1 MMIRSILKLLIMV
14 SLIFAQNNV
23 ATTSAAFL
31 EIGPGARSLGMGS
44 AYVSVA
50 NDASSLYWNP
60 AGIVNVSRPEVQSF
74 YTPWLVETQYYY
86 NTAVVPLGPY
96 GNLGFSFTA
105 ITMDEMIVRTV
116 QDPEPSDYGQKF
128 DAGNISMGIAYA
140 KKLTDRFS
148 FGFQTKFIQE
158 SIWQMNAQGFAVDIG
173 TLFIT
178 KRDLRIGMS
187 VSNFGGKLGMEGNNT
202 LVDIDVDENIYG
214 NNDRIDGNLGT
225 AKWPLPLMFR
235 FGISREFTFASN
247 MKCLFAVDAI
257 HPNNNPEY
265 LNIGLEY
272 SAMDM
277 VFLRVGKSHTFYE
290 LSFQEDDQNI
300 GIGPEQGLSFGAGV
314 KYQIP
319 RGPMINIDYVFTD
332 FGIFNNI
339 EGYSISF
346 TF

>member
-1 MMIRSILKLLIMV
+1 MKRLFILTGFCITV
-14 SLIFAQNNV
+14 VFSQNNV

-44 AYVSVA
+44 AFVSVA
-50 NDASSLYWNP
+50 DDASALYWNP
-60 AGIVNVSRPEVQSF
+60 AGIVYVSRPEVQTYYS
-74 YTPWLVETQYYY
+74 PWLVETQFYY
-86 NTAVVPLGPY
+86 NTAVIPMGGF
-96 GNLGFSFTA
+96 GNLGISFTA
-105 ITMDEMIVRTV
+105 VTMDEMMVRTV
-116 QDPEPSDYGQKF
+116 QDPEPNKYGQKF

-158 SIWQMNAQGFAVDIG
+158 SIWQMKAQGIAVDIG

-178 KRDLRIGMS
+178 KNNLRIGMS
-187 VSNFGGKLGMEGNNT
+187 VSNFGGKMGMEGINT

-214 NNDRIDGNLGT
+214 NNDRIDGHLDA

-235 FGISREFTFASN
+235 FGLSREFVLNPN
-247 MKCLFAVDAI
+247 MKYLVAVDAI

-265 LNIGLEY
+265 LNVGVEY

-277 VFLRVGKSHTFYE
+277 VFLRLGQSHTLYQQNF
-290 LSFQEDDQNI
+290 FED
-300 GIGPEQGLSFGAGV
+300 GVKVHEGSEQGLSVGMGI

-319 RGPMINIDYVFTD
+319 RGPKLRIDYVFTE
-332 FGIFNNI
+332 FGVFNDVQ
-339 EGYSISF
+339 GYSISVSF
-346 TF
+346 

>member
-14 SLIFAQNNV
+14 SLILAQNNV

-116 QDPEPSDYGQKF
+116 QEPEPSDYGQKF

>member
-1 MMIRSILKLLIMV
+1 MMSRSILKLLIMV

-277 VFLRVGKSHTFYE
+277 VFLGVGKSHTFYE

>member
-1 MMIRSILKLLIMV
+1 MSRYILKLLIMV

-290 LSFQEDDQNI
+290 LSFQEEDQNI
-300 GIGPEQGLSFGAGV
+300 DIGPEQGLSFGAGV
-314 KYQIP
+314 EYQIP

>member
-1 MMIRSILKLLIMV
+1 MMSRSILKLLIMV

-300 GIGPEQGLSFGAGV
+300 SIGPEQGLSFGAGV

>member
-1 MMIRSILKLLIMV
+1 MKRLFILTGFCITAV
-14 SLIFAQNNV
+14 FSQNNV

-44 AYVSVA
+44 AFVSVA
-50 NDASSLYWNP
+50 DDASSLYWNP
-60 AGIVNVSRPEVQSF
+60 AGIVNVSRPEVQTYYS
-74 YTPWLVETQYYY
+74 PWLVETQFFY
-86 NTAVVPLGPY
+86 NTAVIPMAGF
-96 GNLGFSFTA
+96 GNLGISFTA
-105 ITMDEMIVRTV
+105 VTMDEMMVRTV
-116 QDPEPSDYGQKF
+116 QDPEPNKYGQKF

-158 SIWQMNAQGFAVDIG
+158 SIWQMKAQGIAVDIG

-178 KRDLRIGMS
+178 KKNLRIGMS
-187 VSNFGGKLGMEGNNT
+187 VSNFGGKMGMEGINT

-214 NNDRIDGNLGT
+214 NNDRIDGYLDA

-235 FGISREFTFASN
+235 FGLSREFVLNPN
-247 MKCLFAVDAI
+247 MKYLVAVDAI

-265 LNIGLEY
+265 LNVGVEY

-277 VFLRVGKSHTFYE
+277 VFLRLGQSHTLYQQNF
-290 LSFQEDDQNI
+290 FED
-300 GIGPEQGLSFGAGV
+300 GVKVHEGSEQGLSVGMGI

-319 RGPMINIDYVFTD
+319 RGPKLRIDYVYTE
-332 FGIFNNI
+332 FGVFNDVQ
-339 EGYSISF
+339 GYSISVSF
-346 TF
+346 

>member
-1 MMIRSILKLLIMV
+1 MSRYILKLLIMV

-202 LVDIDVDENIYG
+202 LVGIDVDENIYG

>member
-1 MMIRSILKLLIMV
+1 MMSRSILKLLIMV

-105 ITMDEMIVRTV
+105 ITMDEMVVRTV

-277 VFLRVGKSHTFYE
+277 VFLRVGKSHTFYQ
-290 LSFQEDDQNI
+290 LSFQENDQNI

-319 RGPMINIDYVFTD
+319 RGPMINIDYEFTD

>member
-1 MMIRSILKLLIMV
+1 MMSRSILKLLIMV

-86 NTAVVPLGPY
+86 NTAVVPLGSY

-277 VFLRVGKSHTFYE
+277 VFLRVGKSHTFYQ
-290 LSFQEDDQNI
+290 LSFQENNQNI

>member
-1 MMIRSILKLLIMV
+1 MV

>member
-1 MMIRSILKLLIMV
+1 MMSRSILKLLIMV

-105 ITMDEMIVRTV
+105 VTMDEMIVRTV

-290 LSFQEDDQNI
+290 LSFQEEDQNI
-300 GIGPEQGLSFGAGV
+300 DIGPEQGLSFGAGV
-314 KYQIP
+314 EYQIP

>member
-1 MMIRSILKLLIMV
+1 MMSRSILKLLIMV

>member
-1 MMIRSILKLLIMV
+1 MSRYILKLLIMV

-300 GIGPEQGLSFGAGV
+300 SIGPEQGLSFGAGV

>member
-1 MMIRSILKLLIMV
+1 MKRSV
-14 SLIFAQNNV
+14 LIFVTFISGLFSQNNV

-60 AGIVNVSRPEVQSF
+60 AGIVNVLKPEVQSF

-86 NTAVVPLGPY
+86 NTAVVPMGQY

-105 ITMDEMIVRTV
+105 ITMDEMMVRTV
-116 QDPEPSDYGQKF
+116 QDPEPSEYGQKF

-158 SIWQMNAQGFAVDIG
+158 SIWQMSAQGFAVDIG

-225 AKWPLPLMFR
+225 AKWPLPLLFR
-235 FGISREFTFASN
+235 FGLSREFTFASN

-290 LSFQEDDQNI
+290 LSFLEEGENI
-300 GIGPEQGLSFGAGV
+300 GIGPEHGLSFGAGV

-319 RGPMINIDYVFTD
+319 RGPVINIDYVFTD

>member
-1 MMIRSILKLLIMV
+1 MKRSVLRFVIII
-14 SLIFAQNNV
+14 SGAFSQNNV

-60 AGIVNVSRPEVQSF
+60 AGIVNVSKPEVQSF

-86 NTAVVPLGPY
+86 NTAVVPMGQY
-96 GNLGFSFTA
+96 GNIGFSFTA
-105 ITMDEMIVRTV
+105 ITMDEMMVRTV
-116 QDPEPSDYGQKF
+116 QDPEPSEYGQKF

-158 SIWQMNAQGFAVDIG
+158 SIWQMSAQGFAVDIG

-202 LVDIDVDENIYG
+202 LVDIDVDETIYG

-225 AKWPLPLMFR
+225 AKWPLPLLFR
-235 FGISREFTFASN
+235 FGLSREFNFASN

-277 VFLRVGKSHTFYE
+277 VFLRIGKSHTFYE
-290 LSFQEDDQNI
+290 LSFFEEGVSS

-319 RGPMINIDYVFTD
+319 RGPVINIDYVFTD
-332 FGIFNNI
+332 FGVFNNI

>member
-1 MMIRSILKLLIMV
+1 MSRSILKLLIMV

-116 QDPEPSDYGQKF
+116 QEPEPSDYGQKF

-332 FGIFNNI
+332 FGIFNSI

>member
-1 MMIRSILKLLIMV
+1 MMSRYILKLLIMV

-290 LSFQEDDQNI
+290 LSFQEEDQNI
-300 GIGPEQGLSFGAGV
+300 DIGPEQGLSFGAGV
-314 KYQIP
+314 EYQIP

>member
-1 MMIRSILKLLIMV
+1 MSV
-14 SLIFAQNNV
+14 AYSQNNV

-60 AGIVNVSRPEVQSF
+60 AGIVNISRPEVQSF

-86 NTAVVPLGPY
+86 NTAVVPMGTY

-116 QDPEPSDYGQKF
+116 QDPEPSEYGQKF

-158 SIWQMNAQGFAVDIG
+158 SIWQMSAQGFAVDIG

-300 GIGPEQGLSFGAGV
+300 SIGPEQGLSFGAGV

>member
-1 MMIRSILKLLIMV
+1 MMSRSILKLLIMV

-314 KYQIP
+314 KYKIP

>member
-1 MMIRSILKLLIMV
+1 MMSRSILKLLIMV

-158 SIWQMNAQGFAVDIG
+158 SIWQMSAQGFAVDIG

-247 MKCLFAVDAI
+247 MKCLFAIDAI

-300 GIGPEQGLSFGAGV
+300 SIGPEQGLSFGAGV

>member
-1 MMIRSILKLLIMV
+1 MSRSILKLLIMV

-319 RGPMINIDYVFTD
+319 RGPMFNIDYVFTD

>member
-1 MMIRSILKLLIMV
+1 MMKRL
-14 SLIFAQNNV
+14 SLIGWLFCSYLCGQNNV

-31 EIGPGARSLGMGS
+31 EIGPGARALGMGS

-116 QDPEPSDYGQKF
+116 QEPEPSDYGQKF

-332 FGIFNNI
+332 FGIFNSI

>member
-1 MMIRSILKLLIMV
+1 MMSRSILKLLIMV

-105 ITMDEMIVRTV
+105 ITMDEMVVRTV

>member
-1 MMIRSILKLLIMV
+1 MSRYILKLLIMV

>member
-1 MMIRSILKLLIMV
+1 MKRLFILTGFCITV
-14 SLIFAQNNV
+14 VFSQNNV

-44 AYVSVA
+44 AFVSVA
-50 NDASSLYWNP
+50 DDASALYWNP
-60 AGIVNVSRPEVQSF
+60 AGIVYVSRPEVQTYYS
-74 YTPWLVETQYYY
+74 PWLVETQFYY
-86 NTAVVPLGPY
+86 NTAVIPMGGF
-96 GNLGFSFTA
+96 GNLGISFTA
-105 ITMDEMIVRTV
+105 VTMDEMMVRTV
-116 QDPEPSDYGQKF
+116 QDPEPNKYGQKF

-158 SIWQMNAQGFAVDIG
+158 SIWQMKAQGIAVDIG

-178 KRDLRIGMS
+178 KKNLRIGMS
-187 VSNFGGKLGMEGNNT
+187 VSNFGGKMGMEGINT

-214 NNDRIDGNLGT
+214 NNDRIDGHLDA

-235 FGISREFTFASN
+235 FGLSREFVLNPN
-247 MKCLFAVDAI
+247 MKYLVAVDAI

-265 LNIGLEY
+265 LNVGVEY

-277 VFLRVGKSHTFYE
+277 VFLRLGQSHTLYQQNF
-290 LSFQEDDQNI
+290 FED
-300 GIGPEQGLSFGAGV
+300 GVKVHEGSEQGLSVGMGI

-319 RGPMINIDYVFTD
+319 RGPKLRIDYVFTE
-332 FGIFNNI
+332 FGVFNDVQ
-339 EGYSISF
+339 GYSISVSF
-346 TF
+346 

>member
-1 MMIRSILKLLIMV
+1 MMSRSILKLLIMV

-290 LSFQEDDQNI
+290 LSFQEEDQNI
-300 GIGPEQGLSFGAGV
+300 DIGPEQGLSFGGGV

>member
-1 MMIRSILKLLIMV
+1 MMSRSILKLLIMV

-86 NTAVVPLGPY
+86 NTAVVPLGPN

>member
-1 MMIRSILKLLIMV
+1 MMSRSILKLLIMV

-290 LSFQEDDQNI
+290 LSFQEDDQNV